1 MRYESELGT
10 AQYRGQLLVVHE
22 MPMQDS
28 FPLLSTWVWECD

>member
-22 MPMQDS
+22 MPMQTHS
-28 FPLLSTWVWECD
+28 HVNYLGMGM